1 MIKKIGSI
9 ALILLAVTFIASYA
23 KADSFA
29 VGDFIAHTGN
39 NAVAPGGVTGGE
51 HLISAPPPTVNLA
64 AAIPTFCVS
73 MIDDAASTM
82 YIRNI
87 STLAG
92 SANIPL
98 TPEVAYLYTMFR
110 NGSLDG
116 YDFDNFEERS
126 KDAEAL
132 QFAIWYFMGG
142 LSWPSIVNNSDD
154 VATVQHFVDLA
165 NAAVD
170 SEEWVGIGSVR
181 VLNLY
186 RQADYGQ
193 TPYDPAVYDTRA
205 QDLLTIVPEPTSLLL
220 LGSGLALLA
229 GLARYKKR

>member
-1 MIKKIGSI
+1 MIKKLGSV
-9 ALILLAVTFIASYA
+9 ALIILAVTFIASYA
-23 KADSFA
+23 KADSFS
-29 VGDFIAHTGN
+29 VGEFIAHTGN

-82 YIRNI
+82 YIGNI
-87 STLAG
+87 SALA
-92 SANIPL
+92 SSENIPI
-98 TPEVAYLYTMFR
+98 TPEVAYLYTEFR
-110 NGSLDG
+110 EGSLDG

-132 QFAIWYFMGG
+132 QFAIWYLMGEI
-142 LSWPSIVNNSDD
+142 SWARVENNSDD
-154 VATVQHFVDLA
+154 VANVHHFVDLA
-165 NAAVD
+165 NAAVG
-170 SEEWVGIGSVR
+170 SGEWIGIGNVR

-186 RQADYGQ
+186 RQADFGQ
-193 TPYDPAVYDTRA
+193 TPYDPAYYDTRA

-229 GLARYKKR
+229 GFARYRKS